1 MCSAR
6 DTGGLHLVADGGRVL
21 RVGTEIMKLAALYCV
36 EFPGY
41 PICAG
46 RLVIHFGDICMIIA
60 RTKLN
65 DILLDLLEA
74 LQSHTQPVTT
84 TVSI

>member
-1 MCSAR
+1 M
-6 DTGGLHLVADGGRVL
+6 ADGGHVL
-21 RVGTEIMKLAALYCV
+21 YLRAGTEIMKLAALYCV

-74 LQSHTQPVTT
+74 LQSHAQPVTT